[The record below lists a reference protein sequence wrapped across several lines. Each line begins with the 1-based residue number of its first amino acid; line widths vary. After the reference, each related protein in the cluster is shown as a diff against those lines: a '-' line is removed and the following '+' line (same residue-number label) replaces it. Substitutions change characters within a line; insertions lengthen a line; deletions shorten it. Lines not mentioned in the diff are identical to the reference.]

1 MNRTV
6 RIKGLSNIVLPAE
19 LRLLFAG
26 HGTIIDAGVLADPLT
41 GLGTGEGW
49 IQMNSPAEAE
59 SAEAALNGREY
70 MDRRLTV
77 KADTASDIFQS
88 DGDILRTR

>member
-1 MNRTV
+1 MNGIV

-26 HGTIIDAGVLADPLT
+26 HGTIVDAGVLADPLT

-49 IQMNSPAEAE
+49 IHMNSPGEAE
-59 SAEAALNGREY
+59 SAEAALNGREF
-70 MDRRLTV
+70 MGRPLTV
-77 KADTASDIFQS
+77 KVDTASDIS
-88 DGDILRTR
+88 